1 MWFSTPELVTI
12 IIDGNTR
19 VCCLITK
26 NQNDIPILIAFE
38 RIDYTNHEIGDGR
51 IFNHLAIGNDISSF
65 LAQHSIKNPFIA
77 FAFKPQP
84 QHEKILF
91 RPAKKI
97 SKDEFSFDA
106 SQEHQHHIHHIGQTD
121 NKQNLHYGCNLSHAQ
136 LVQYKLFAHLAG
148 LNLTHMTTS
157 TAALLHALS
166 KNGLPAQKNAQE
178 NLSSYIKRCINGY
191 TLGEQLCVSDIL
203 NSQVQENEE
212 LVLICLGLF
221 LLGRNTDG
229 KT

>member
-1 MWFSTPELVTI
+1 MWFSTPELVII

-26 NQNDIPILIAFE
+26 NQNNIPVLIAFE
-38 RIDYTNHEIGDGR
+38 RIDYTNHEVGDGR
-51 IFNHLAIGNDISSF
+51 IFNHLAIGNDIASF
-65 LAQHSIKNPFIA
+65 LKHHSIKNPFIT
-77 FAFKPQP
+77 FGFKPQA

-91 RPAKKI
+91 RAAQKI
-97 SKDEFSFDA
+97 SKDEFSFDV
-106 SQEHQHHIHHIGQTD
+106 SDHHQHDVYHIGQTQD
-121 NKQNLHYGCNLSHAQ
+121 QLHLHYGCQLEHAA
-136 LVQYKLFAHLAG
+136 LMQYKLITHLAG
-148 LNLTHMTTS
+148 LNLTHLTTS

-166 KNGLPAQKNAQE
+166 KKGLPAQKNAQE

-212 LVLICLGLF
+212 LVLSCLGLF
-221 LLGRNTDG
+221 LLGSNRDG
-229 KT
+229 ET